1 MQSRWRIRVDTG
13 GTFTDAWA
21 LGPDG
26 IERRAKILSDGT
38 LRCRLVGEENG
49 WFITDSEIAA
59 PDGTFAGWSCGSA
72 TVAGSREGARR
83 LKLEGDTANL
93 VVHGILELSCG
104 DEAPVAA
111 AHILTGTPAGGKLP
125 PMDFRVAT
133 TRGTNALLERKGA
146 PVLLVVSSGFAD
158 LLEIRDQRRE
168 LLFSLAQPQRPGL
181 AAMTNLLLKQLPHMH
196 VVELDR
202 DLVAR
207 LEKAYPRERL
217 TVHSGDALKF
227 DFGSIPVPEGQRL
240 RVVGNLPYNISS
252 PLLFHLAEFAPLVE
266 DQHFMLQK
274 EVVERMVAEPG
285 TKAYSRLS
293 VMLQW
298 RYDMELLFIVPPEAF
313 DPPPQV
319 DSAIV
324 RMIPKRER
332 LACDAGKLEQ
342 VVAKAFSQRRKV
354 IRNCVA
360 GMFTEAQLVEAG
372 IDPGARPEAVGLE
385 QYVALANL
393 L

>member
-1 MQSRWRIRVDTG
+1 MKHVARKRFGQN
-13 GTFTDAWA
+13 FLTD
-21 LGPDG
+21 
-26 IERRAKILSDGT
+26 KQVLSDIIDAIAP
-38 LRCRLVGEENG
+38 RQGE
-49 WFITDSEIAA
+49 TMVEI
-59 PDGTFAGWSCGSA
+59 G
-72 TVAGSREGARR
+72 
-83 LKLEGDTANL
+83 
-93 VVHGILELSCG
+93 
-104 DEAPVAA
+104 
-111 AHILTGTPAGGKLP
+111 
-125 PMDFRVAT
+125 
-133 TRGTNALLERKGA
+133 
-146 PVLLVVSSGFAD
+146 
-158 LLEIRDQRRE
+158 
-168 LLFSLAQPQRPGL
+168 PGL
-181 AAMTNLLLKQLPHMH
+181 AAMTALLLKQLDHMH

-202 DLVAR
+202 DLVTR

-227 DFGSIPVPEGQRL
+227 DFGAIPVAEGQKL

-252 PLLFHLAEFAPLVE
+252 PLLFHLADFAHLIE

-285 TKAYSRLS
+285 SKTYGRLS

-298 RYDMELLFIVPPEAF
+298 RYDMSLMFIVPPTAF

-319 DSAIV
+319 ESAIV
-324 RMIPKRER
+324 RMVPVKQQ
-332 LACDAGKLEQ
+332 LPCDAKRLEA

-372 IDPGARPEAVGLE
+372 IDPSVRPEAVSLA

-393 L
+393 PSQA

>member
-1 MQSRWRIRVDTG
+1 MKHVARKRFGQN
-13 GTFTDAWA
+13 FLTD
-21 LGPDG
+21 
-26 IERRAKILSDGT
+26 KMVLSDIIDT
-38 LRCRLVGEENG
+38 
-49 WFITDSEIAA
+49 IA
-59 PDGTFAGWSCGSA
+59 
-72 TVAGSREGARR
+72 
-83 LKLEGDTANL
+83 
-93 VVHGILELSCG
+93 
-104 DEAPVAA
+104 
-111 AHILTGTPAGGKLP
+111 
-125 PMDFRVAT
+125 
-133 TRGTNALLERKGA
+133 
-146 PVLLVVSSGFAD
+146 
-158 LLEIRDQRRE
+158 
-168 LLFSLAQPQRPGL
+168 PQRGETMVEIGPGL
-181 AAMTNLLLKQLPHMH
+181 AAMTALLLKRLDHMH

-207 LEKAYPRERL
+207 LEKAYPREKL

-240 RVVGNLPYNISS
+240 RIVGNLPYNISS

-285 TKAYSRLS
+285 TKAYGRLS

-298 RYDMELLFIVPPEAF
+298 RYDMSLMFIVPPTAF
-313 DPPPQV
+313 DPPPRV

-324 RMIPKRER
+324 RMVPKREM
-332 LACDAGKLEQ
+332 LECDGAKLEK

-372 IDPGARPEAVGLE
+372 IDPGVRPEAVGLE
-385 QYVALANL
+385 QYVALAKL

>member
-1 MQSRWRIRVDTG
+1 MKHVARKRFGQN
-13 GTFTDAWA
+13 F
-21 LGPDG
+21 L
-26 IERRAKILSDGT
+26 
-38 LRCRLVGEENG
+38 
-49 WFITDSEIAA
+49 TDSHVLNNIIDAIGPRRGQAMVEI
-59 PDGTFAGWSCGSA
+59 G
-72 TVAGSREGARR
+72 
-83 LKLEGDTANL
+83 
-93 VVHGILELSCG
+93 
-104 DEAPVAA
+104 
-111 AHILTGTPAGGKLP
+111 
-125 PMDFRVAT
+125 
-133 TRGTNALLERKGA
+133 
-146 PVLLVVSSGFAD
+146 
-158 LLEIRDQRRE
+158 
-168 LLFSLAQPQRPGL
+168 PGL
-181 AAMTNLLLKQLPHMH
+181 AAMTALLLKELDHMH

-227 DFGSIPVPEGQRL
+227 DFGSIPVPEGQKL

-298 RYDMELLFIVPPEAF
+298 RYEMELLFIVPPEAF

-332 LACDAGKLEQ
+332 LACDGARLEQ

-385 QYVALANL
+385 QYVALTNL

>member
-1 MQSRWRIRVDTG
+1 MKHVARKRFGQN
-13 GTFTDAWA
+13 FLTD
-21 LGPDG
+21 
-26 IERRAKILSDGT
+26 KQVLSDIIDAIGP
-38 LRCRLVGEENG
+38 RQGE
-49 WFITDSEIAA
+49 TMVEI
-59 PDGTFAGWSCGSA
+59 G
-72 TVAGSREGARR
+72 
-83 LKLEGDTANL
+83 
-93 VVHGILELSCG
+93 
-104 DEAPVAA
+104 
-111 AHILTGTPAGGKLP
+111 
-125 PMDFRVAT
+125 
-133 TRGTNALLERKGA
+133 
-146 PVLLVVSSGFAD
+146 
-158 LLEIRDQRRE
+158 
-168 LLFSLAQPQRPGL
+168 PGL
-181 AAMTNLLLKQLPHMH
+181 AAMTALLLKQLDHMH

-202 DLVAR
+202 DLVTR

-227 DFGSIPVPEGQRL
+227 DFGAIPVAEGQKL

-252 PLLFHLAEFAPLVE
+252 PLLFHLADFAHLIE

-285 TKAYSRLS
+285 SKTYGRLS

-298 RYDMELLFIVPPEAF
+298 RYDMSLMFIVPPTAF

-319 DSAIV
+319 ESAIV
-324 RMIPKRER
+324 RMVPVKQQLPCDGKR
-332 LACDAGKLEQ
+332 LEA

-372 IDPGARPEAVGLE
+372 IDPSVRPEAVSLA

-393 L
+393 PSQG

>member
-1 MQSRWRIRVDTG
+1 MKHVARKRFGQN
-13 GTFTDAWA
+13 FLTDDHVLNNIIDAIA
-21 LGPDG
+21 P
-26 IERRAKILSDGT
+26 RRGQAM
-38 LRCRLVGEENG
+38 V
-49 WFITDSEIAA
+49 EI
-59 PDGTFAGWSCGSA
+59 G
-72 TVAGSREGARR
+72 
-83 LKLEGDTANL
+83 
-93 VVHGILELSCG
+93 
-104 DEAPVAA
+104 
-111 AHILTGTPAGGKLP
+111 
-125 PMDFRVAT
+125 
-133 TRGTNALLERKGA
+133 
-146 PVLLVVSSGFAD
+146 
-158 LLEIRDQRRE
+158 
-168 LLFSLAQPQRPGL
+168 PGL
-181 AAMTNLLLKQLPHMH
+181 AAMTALLLKQLDHMH

-207 LEKAYPRERL
+207 LEKAYPREKL

-227 DFGSIPVPEGQRL
+227 DFGSIPVPEGQKL

-252 PLLFHLAEFAPLVE
+252 PLLFHLAAFSHLVE

-298 RYDMELLFIVPPEAF
+298 RYDMDLLFIVPPTAF

-324 RMIPKRER
+324 RMIPKRQM
-332 LACDAGKLEQ
+332 LDVDGDTLEK

-385 QYVALANL
+385 RYVALANL